1 MKREKQITVASIIYW
16 LKENNVNV
24 KELFSSIKYNVD
36 NYIERPIIIS
46 DKINKEVNLNKL
58 DSKLLIEGL
67 KYKLLCI
74 QSEKGTG
81 KTTSLINNLFESNNN
96 PPKSVLFISSR
107 RTFGIKLLSDL
118 KKYGF
123 ELYSDIEEQYISV
136 NKIIIHINSLQRYI

>member
-1 MKREKQITVASIIYW
+1 MKEKTNYCCFYYLLV
-16 LKENNVNV
+16 KENNVNV

-46 DKINKEVNLNKL
+46 DKINKVNLNKL

-81 KTTSLINNLFESNNN
+81 KTTSLINNLLN
-96 PPKSVLFISSR
+96 
-107 RTFGIKLLSDL
+107 
-118 KKYGF
+118 
-123 ELYSDIEEQYISV
+123 Q
-136 NKIIIHINSLQRYI
+136 IIIRQNQCCLYLVERHLVLIY